1 MIFLSR
7 KWVIRMN
14 SFFIILFHTFLN
26 KLKSKSFIITTLLTV
41 VIVLGLT
48 NIQNIIA
55 LFDKNGGETSVIV
68 LDETGELYE
77 PFKQQMEAINP
88 DIEIVEH
95 ELFFDGEIIAEATVK
110 HGANDGMLL
119 LRFNAEQLPEATY
132 KAMSIADSA
141 LYTDLQTGLQQ
152 LKTLLAASKINL
164 TPDQLQKLYEPVS
177 FEKIALEKN
186 AKTEEE
192 LNQARGLVY
201 VLLFIIYFA
210 VIMYANMIAMEV
222 ATEKSSRVM
231 EILISSVSPIKQMF
245 AKILGIGLLSLTQ
258 LAVFLIVGY
267 YSLTSNMESLKEGFL
282 GVYGFSDVPLATIAY
297 AVIFFILG
305 YFLYATLAA
314 FLGSLVS
321 RIEDVQQMITP
332 MSLLVVAG
340 FMIAMFGLTK
350 PDAPF
355 IVITSYIPFF
365 TPMIMFL
372 RVGMLSI
379 PTWEAVL
386 GIAILTA
393 TIALLAIFGAKVY
406 RGGVLMY
413 GQSNSFKDI
422 KKALQITKKE

>member
-1 MIFLSR
+1 
-7 KWVIRMN
+7 MN
-14 SFFIILFHTFLN
+14 KFWIILFHTYMN
-26 KLKSKSFIITTLLTV
+26 KFKTKSFIVTTLLTV
-41 VIVLGLT
+41 VITLALT
-48 NIQNIIA
+48 NMNNIIEI
-55 LFDKNGGETSVIV
+55 FDDNGGKEKVAV
-68 LDETGELYE
+68 LDETGQLFE
-77 PFKQQMEAINP
+77 PLKEQMSALNK
-88 DIEIVEH
+88 D
-95 ELFFDGEIIAEATVK
+95 LRLTKFDGSEQDAEKAVE
-110 HGANDGMLL
+110 DGDYTGVVQ
-119 LRFNAEQLPEATY
+119 LRFDDKQLPEATY
-132 KAMSIADSA
+132 KAMSVADSS
-141 LYTDLQTGLQQ
+141 LYSDLQSGLQQ
-152 LKTLLAASKINL
+152 LKTMIAASQINL
-164 TPDQLQKLYEPVS
+164 TQAQLQQLYEPVS
-177 FEKIALEKN
+177 FEKIALEQN

-258 LAVFLIVGY
+258 LAVLLSVGY
-267 YSLTSNMESLKEGFL
+267 YSIKRNLSSLEG
-282 GVYGFSDVPLATIAY
+282 GFFEAFGFGNIPLSTIAY

-332 MSLLVVAG
+332 MTLLVVAG
-340 FMIAMFGLTK
+340 FMIAMFGLST
-350 PDAPF
+350 PDSPF

-372 RVGMLSI
+372 RVGMLTI
-379 PTWEAVL
+379 PLWEALL
-386 GIAILTA
+386 GIGILLG
-393 TIALLAIFGAKVY
+393 TIAVLAIFGARVY

-413 GQSNSFKDI
+413 GKSNSFKDI
-422 KKALQITKKE
+422 KKALQLTKKE

>member
-1 MIFLSR
+1 
-7 KWVIRMN
+7 MN
-14 SFFIILFHTFLN
+14 SFWIILFHTYIN
-26 KLKSKSFIITTLLTV
+26 KLKTKSFIITTLLTV
-41 VIVLGLT
+41 VIVLVLT
-48 NIQNIIA
+48 NLSNIIDI
-55 LFDKNGGETSVIV
+55 FDKNDGKEMVVV
-68 LDETGELYE
+68 LDETGQLYKPLEKQVRSINKNIKLSLYE
-77 PFKQQMEAINP
+77 GSEVEA
-88 DIEIVEH
+88 EKAVEK
-95 ELFFDGEIIAEATVK
+95 GVYQGIILLSF
-110 HGANDGMLL
+110 ND
-119 LRFNAEQLPEATY
+119 EKLPEAQF

-141 LYTDLQTGLQQ
+141 LFTDLQTSLQQ
-152 LKTLLAASKINL
+152 LKTMLAASHINL
-164 TPDQLQKLYEPVS
+164 TPVQLQKLYEPVS

-201 VLLFIIYFA
+201 VLLFIIYFS

-245 AKILGIGLLSLTQ
+245 AKIIGIGLLSLTQ
-258 LAVFLIVGY
+258 LAVFLSVGY
-267 YSLTSNMESLKEGFL
+267 FSFKQNMESLKEGFF
-282 GVYGFSDVPLATIAY
+282 GVYGFGDIPGDTIVY

-332 MSLLVVAG
+332 MTMLVVAG
-340 FMIAMFGLTK
+340 FMIAMFGLGK

-355 IVITSYIPFF
+355 ITITSYIPFF

-372 RVGMLSI
+372 RVGMLTI
-379 PTWEAVL
+379 PVWEALL
-386 GIAILTA
+386 GIAILVT
-393 TIALLAIFGAKVY
+393 TIIFLAIFGARVY

-422 KKALQITKKE
+422 KKALQLTKKE